1 MIILPLFTLKAT
13 ASIEESKSLGLS
25 MCLNN
30 LAISQY
36 CRYDFDSLCGKL
48 AAGKDGIFTLDD
60 AEDDAGVTIDSIVEL
75 PLTDLGISYQK
86 RLRSIYVGYETEG
99 SLKITVSDDEGNE
112 RDYMLAATSDNQHG
126 GKVCIGRDGKGRYW
140 QLRIEN
146 VNGCD
151 FSLDMIEI
159 IPIILRRV
167 YNAS

>member
-1 MIILPLFTLKAT
+1 MITLPLFTLEAV
-13 ASIEESKSLGLS
+13 ASTEESKSLGLS

-30 LAISQY
+30 LTVSQY

-75 PLTDLGISYQK
+75 PLTDLGVSYQK
-86 RLRSIYVGYETEG
+86 RLRSIYVGYETKG
-99 SLKITVSDDEGNE
+99 SLLLKVSDNEGNE
-112 RDYMLAATSDNQHG
+112 RDYTLVANSSKQHG
-126 GKVCIGRDGKGRYW
+126 GKVSVGRDGKGRYW

>member
-1 MIILPLFTLKAT
+1 MITLPLFTLKAT
-13 ASIEESKSLGLS
+13 ASIEELKSLGLS

-30 LAISQY
+30 LAVSQY
-36 CRYDFDSLCGKL
+36 CRYNFVSLCGKL

-60 AEDDAGVTIDSIVEL
+60 AEDDAGVTIDSVVEL
-75 PLTDLGISYQK
+75 PLTDLGASYQK
-86 RLRSIYVGYETEG
+86 RLRSIYVGYEAEG
-99 SLKITVSDDEGNE
+99 SLLLKVSNDDGNE
-112 RDYMLAATSDNQHG
+112 REYTLATTSNNQHG
-126 GKVCIGRDGKGRYW
+126 GKVSIGRDGKGRYW